1 MSTNHASQAEHSPA
15 QLLAD
20 ELAGKFPDARG
31 RFGPF
36 GGRYIPETLAA
47 TFERLEAGV
56 RQHLHAPDYQAELA
70 NELKSWVGRPT
81 ALTHA
86 ASLSKAWGAEVWLK
100 REDLA
105 HTGAHKINNALGQ
118 ALLARR
124 IGATRIV
131 AETGAGQHGVA
142 TAAAC
147 ARVGLPCTVYM
158 GSVDMER
165 QAPNVGRMKLLGATV
180 VPVTTGDQTLRAA
193 IDEAFRDWVAN
204 PSDTFYIIGSA
215 VGPHP
220 FPYLVRELQSVIGKE
235 ARAQV
240 RERTGK
246 LPDVVIACVGGGS
259 NAIGMFHPFIG
270 DASVEII
277 GIEAGGVGRGLGQN
291 AATLAYGRPGVLHGA
306 YSLLLQDANGQIEET
321 HSVSAGLDYP
331 GVGPEHSLLL
341 WAQRV
346 RYEAATDDE
355 SLEAL
360 TECCRTEGILPAIE
374 SAHAL
379 AGAKRWAKANPGKTI
394 LIGLS
399 GRGDKDMPTLQRTV
413 LADKEPATP

>member
-1 MSTNHASQAEHSPA
+1 MSSLDATERAR
-15 QLLAD
+15 LLAD

-36 GGRYIPETLAA
+36 GGRYIPETLHAA
-47 TFERLEAGV
+47 FENLEAAV
-56 RQHLHAPDYQAELA
+56 RQHLHAADFQAELA
-70 NELKSWVGRPT
+70 GELKSWVGRPT
-81 ALTHA
+81 ALSHA
-86 ASLSKAWGAEVWLK
+86 PKLSKAWGAEVWLK

-118 ALLARR
+118 ALLAKRL
-124 IGATRIV
+124 GVSRIV

-193 IDEAFRDWVAN
+193 IDEAFRDWVGN

-220 FPYLVRELQSVIGKE
+220 FPYMVRELQSVIGKE
-235 ARAQV
+235 ARAQML
-240 RERTGK
+240 ERAGK
-246 LPDVVIACVGGGS
+246 LPDAVIACVGGGS

-270 DASVEII
+270 DPVEII
-277 GIEAGGVGRGLGQN
+277 GIEAGGTGKALGHN
-291 AATLAYGRPGVLHGA
+291 AATLAYGKPGVLHGA
-306 YSLLLQDANGQIEET
+306 YSLLLQDENGQIQET

-341 WAQRV
+341 WAGRV
-346 RYEAATDDE
+346 RYEAATDEE
-355 SLEAL
+355 SLDAL
-360 TECCRTEGILPAIE
+360 TECCRLEGILPAIE
-374 SAHAL
+374 SSHAL
-379 AGAKRWAKANPGKTI
+379 SGARRWAAANRGKHV

-413 LADKEPATP
+413 LAEAKQ